1 MMKIRITLVA
11 FILSIITQVA
21 FAQEKLTLEACREKA
36 IDYNKILK
44 KSEFGKQEAI
54 ANRKLARTAYLP
66 KIDAEASA
74 LHVPGMD
81 LSLSLPG
88 GFLST
93 AETTEA
99 AQQGDFSGTSNVWS
113 PGMGFT
119 INELSLFTAQIGVI
133 QPIYTGGKIRYSN
146 KKADV
151 GVDMLAQN
159 YNMKYSEVI
168 ELTDKAYWNLVAIN
182 ESVVL
187 AKTALEM
194 LTELEEQMQEMYNVG
209 LTPLSEKLKVS
220 VQKNQAK
227 LNYIKAQNGL
237 KIAKMYLNQ
246 VIGQDLQIEVGV
258 ADTLSSDIE
267 LPEIIDGIESA
278 LNNRPEL
285 KMLEGRVKLS
295 EYDRKIENS
304 EYLPQAGVSVSH
316 SGIFVKEL
324 SEDINR
330 VTQIAGQVSIPV
342 FHWKEKKHKRDVATF
357 RVQQAE
363 NELSN
368 TIDLITLEVSQVS
381 TQLNESYEA
390 ISIAKQNVNESA
402 ESLDETKAS
411 FEVGLNN
418 TTDVLNAQA
427 NWQNAR
433 FQLITSL
440 MNFEVLKTT
449 WLRVTGGLVE
459 VN

>member
-1 MMKIRITLVA
+1 M
-11 FILSIITQVA
+11 
-21 FAQEKLTLEACREKA
+21 
-36 IDYNKILK
+36 
-44 KSEFGKQEAI
+44 EF
-54 ANRKLARTAYLP
+54 
-66 KIDAEASA
+66 
-74 LHVPGMD
+74 
-81 LSLSLPG
+81 SL
-88 GFLST
+88 
-93 AETTEA
+93 
-99 AQQGDFSGTSNVWS
+99 
-113 PGMGFT
+113 
-119 INELSLFTAQIGVI
+119 NELSLFSAQIVLI
-133 QPIYTGGKIRYSN
+133 QPIYTGGKIKYSN

-151 GVDMLAQN
+151 GVEILSQS

-182 ESVVL
+182 ESVML
-187 AKTALEM
+187 AEAALKM

-227 LNYIKAQNGL
+227 LNLVKAKNGL

-246 VIGQDLQIEVGV
+246 VIGQDLQIEVV
-258 ADTLSSDIE
+258 VTDTLSSDIKMPE
-267 LPEIIDGIESA
+267 LTDGIESA

-285 KMLEGRVKLS
+285 KMLEGGVKLS

-316 SGIFVKEL
+316 SGMFVREL
-324 SEDINR
+324 SEDVNR
-330 VTQIAGQVSIPV
+330 VTQIAGKVSIPV
-342 FHWKEKKHKRDVATF
+342 FHWKEKKHKKDAATF

-363 NELSN
+363 TELSN
-368 TIDLITLEVSQVS
+368 TIDLITLEVSQVI
-381 TQLNESYEA
+381 TKLNESYEA
-390 ISIAKQNVNESA
+390 ISIAKQNVKESA
-402 ESLDETKAS
+402 ESLEETKLS

-418 TTDVLNAQA
+418 TTDVLNAQTH
-427 NWQNAR
+427 WQNAR

-449 WLRVTGGLVE
+449 WLRVTGGLVD